1 VCSYKGDRITVT
13 YRNDNKGDY
22 ILLREPYCLKCAYP
36 GVTTD
41 LCSWHWDDYGFERI
55 YAMGAYLSPDTPE
68 GRNDLLSKHIRG
80 LKMYPRYA
88 TPLGL
93 GLVECIRGRY
103 SELLKMDLIVPIP
116 LFDTELKKSRDP
128 VGVVYNQS
136 AELSMV
142 ISKGINILYTEVL
155 KKTREQKMKKLTR
168 AQRKEAVEG
177 LYRIR
182 ECGERKVSGKKILL
196 VDDVSTSGA
205 TASECSQVLINAG
218 AEIVN
223 VLVAG
228 RDIIVGV

>member
-1 VCSYKGDRITVT
+1 MCSYKGDRITVT
-13 YRNDNKGDY
+13 YRNDYKGDY
-22 ILLREPYCLKCAYP
+22 ILLREPYCLRCAYP
-36 GVTTD
+36 GVTTAT
-41 LCSWHWDDYGFERI
+41 CSWHWDDYGFERI

-68 GRNDLLSKHIRG
+68 GRNDFLSNHIRG
-80 LKMYPRYA
+80 LKKYPRYA

-103 SELLKMDLIVPIP
+103 PELLKMDLIVPIP
-116 LFDTELKKSRDP
+116 LFDTELKVSRDP
-128 VGVVYNQS
+128 VGIVYNQS
-136 AELSMV
+136 VELSKE
-142 ISKGINILYTEVL
+142 ISKGVNILYTEVL
-155 KKTREQKMKKLTR
+155 EKTREQKMKDLTAR
-168 AQRKEAVEG
+168 AQRKEAVKG

-182 ECGERKVSGKKILL
+182 SGERKISGKKILL
-196 VDDVSTSGA
+196 IDDVSTSGA